1 MQHRHCAEAVSR
13 CLQFLRDDDRPF
25 GGVTMVFAGDWAQT
39 LPVVPRGSV
48 ANIVNATLQ
57 SSKVWPQVVQLKS
70 TENMR
75 LRRDGF
81 PAAQAAEIRQF
92 ADWLLEVGGGRCNY
106 DNGHVKIP
114 PYIRLISPDDGLP
127 ALTAATY
134 GDVWRNELLKANDE
148 I

>member
-25 GGVTMVFAGDWAQT
+25 GCVIMVFAGDCAQT

-48 ANIVNATLQ
+48 ANISNATLQ
-57 SSKVWPQVVQLKS
+57 SFVLWPQVVQLKL

-75 LRRDGF
+75 LRRDDITVHQLQRFDNSRIGCW
-81 PAAQAAEIRQF
+81 R
-92 ADWLLEVGGGRCNY
+92 LEREGTMITMVMS
-106 DNGHVKIP
+106 KSLPP

-134 GDVWRNELLKANDE
+134 GDVWRNELFRSE
-148 I
+148 R